1 MDYREDLY
9 NFFLIFDTPSIGTP
23 LFPSILEKLNE
34 TIAAEITR
42 QILSTLVYL
51 HSKNITYGSNLS
63 LLSIVLEVDS
73 TLDENLNIKVKDL
86 DIEIAKRISGIQTSN
101 GFNNNKASDIKQ
113 VGIML
118 KIMLTGDH
126 MEGGLKDEI
135 SSNAQEFVKKML
147 ESD

>member
-1 MDYREDLY
+1 M
-9 NFFLIFDTPSIGTP
+9 
-23 LFPSILEKLNE
+23 K
-34 TIAAEITR
+34 
-42 QILSTLVYL
+42 
-51 HSKNITYGSNLS
+51 
-63 LLSIVLEVDS
+63 
-73 TLDENLNIKVKDL
+73 
-86 DIEIAKRISGIQTSN
+86 TSN
-101 GFNNNKASDIKQ
+101 GCNNNKASDIKQ